1 MCTVLPMNGSGAG
14 DEPRVLGGRYRLD
27 DILGVGGMSVVWLA
41 HDSVLGRSV
50 AVKVLSGRYAA
61 DERSR
66 RRIRDEARAAA
77 VLSHPNI
84 AQVYD
89 YGEAFPGD
97 DKPSRTGETRQ
108 AGRPFGNE
116 TPQARSE
123 TLQAGRPA
131 GNETL
136 RAGRA
141 AGNET
146 PQAGR
151 PTGNETPQAAG
162 GRTGSETQPGG
173 ATTGDGPM
181 PYVVME
187 LVPGQTLAQRLAEGP
202 LPPAESLRICAEVAA
217 GLAAAH
223 AHGLVHRDVKPANVI
238 LSPAGAKLVD
248 FGIATLVGPE
258 ALTDTN
264 ASGRPV
270 FGTPQYLAPERLGS
284 DPVTAASDVYSL
296 GVVLYKL
303 LAGTLPWPVAGGPD
317 VLDAHQH
324 RVPAPLPRLPGVPP
338 AVADLC
344 RRCLAKH
351 PRSRPSAAEV
361 AGVLRAT
368 AEPRM
373 SRIRDTA
380 WPAVAA
386 AGGATAAVVL
396 AWVLAS
402 APDHA
407 VPAESLPWFAD
418 PAVSPA
424 VASRSDNSSGAAA
437 NPGNAAT
444 GKGPSVAGNGGG
456 TAVATIGGDPGP
468 TGGATG
474 VATTTDPVTPPATD
488 RPPASRTFTSEGGA
502 VTAECADGMARITDR
517 TPAKS
522 WKVDDE
528 QTGPAA
534 VASVTFRH
542 GNTRVTMTVTCPGG
556 TPSLSTDTP

>member
-1 MCTVLPMNGSGAG
+1 MSGSGAG

-97 DKPSRTGETRQ
+97 DKAPATGETPH
-108 AGRPFGNE
+108 AGRP
-116 TPQARSE
+116 S
-123 TLQAGRPA
+123 
-131 GNETL
+131 
-136 RAGRA
+136 
-141 AGNET
+141 GNET

-151 PTGNETPQAAG
+151 PSGNETPQAGRAAGNEARQAAG
-162 GRTGSETQPGG
+162 GPTGSETPSGG

-202 LPPAESLRICAEVAA
+202 LPPAESLRICAEAAA

-223 AHGLVHRDVKPANVI
+223 AEGLVHRDVKPANVI

-258 ALTDTN
+258 ALTDTD

-303 LAGTLPWPVAGGPD
+303 LAGTLPWPVADGPD

-361 AGVLRAT
+361 AAVLRAT
-368 AEPRM
+368 AEPRP

-396 AWVLAS
+396 AWVLVS

-407 VPAESLPWFAD
+407 VPADVQPWLAD
-418 PAVSPA
+418 PTVSPV

-437 NPGNAAT
+437 NPGTAAT
-444 GKGPSVAGNGGG
+444 EKGPGVAGNGGG
-456 TAVATIGGDPGP
+456 TAVATSGAAPGP

-474 VATTTDPVTPPATD
+474 GVTTTDPATPPPTE

-502 VTAECADGMARITDR
+502 VTAECADGLARITDR

-534 VASVTFRH
+534 AASVTFRH

-556 TPSLSTDTP
+556 TPSLSTDTA